1 MPVPPT
7 SPADRDETCRTGASP
22 RDRGDACP
30 GALRL
35 HSAADGALARIRV
48 PAGLL
53 TARQAEVLAG
63 LAGELGDGHLD
74 LTSRGNLQL
83 RGLPSD
89 CGAVLGARLRAAG
102 LLPSDAHERVRNV
115 VASPLS
121 GLDGS
126 GHADVQAWARDL
138 DRLLCANP
146 DITALSGR
154 FLFGL
159 DDGRGDVAAL
169 APDVTLIAEEGG
181 RVVLRYATGPAGLRI
196 PAADAPRAAVLAAE
210 HFLGTLRA
218 HEATAWRVKDL
229 APQHRPSLGA
239 LADRLAEAGIRAEA
253 VDVTPAVRAGGT
265 AAVRTEGTAVCE
277 ASAVAGPASAAV
289 PSDGTAVCGA
299 PAVAG
304 PASAAEPG
312 AVAGPASTSAAE
324 PGAVAGPGGR
334 CALSVTA
341 PLGRLTVAQWRLLAR
356 TAAEAGTGELR
367 VTPWRGVVV
376 PGLTPAAAPAR
387 LAVLADAGLV
397 TSPASPWHRAGAC
410 AGRPGCAKSLTDVRA
425 DAADALTAALTDA
438 RPGGPRVLPVYW
450 SGCERRCGHPSD
462 GPWVD
467 VLATA
472 DGYRVA
478 VRTGA
483 PDTAHTA
490 PHAVAPD
497 AAQELAEAVTTAR
510 TTGTTTTTAATA
522 AAAAAAPAAAP
533 PPGTTRT
540 T

>member
-53 TARQAEVLAG
+53 TDRQAEVLAV
-63 LAGELGDGHLD
+63 LAEELGDGHLD

-89 CGAVLGARLRAAG
+89 CGVVLGARLRAAG
-102 LLPSDAHERVRNV
+102 LLPSDAHERVRNL

-126 GHADVQAWARDL
+126 GHADVQTWARDL

-146 DITALSGR
+146 DITELSGR

-169 APDVTLIAEEGG
+169 DPDVTLIAEEGG
-181 RVVLRYATGPAGLRI
+181 RAVLRYAAGPAGLRI
-196 PAADAPRAAVLAAE
+196 PATDAPRAAVLAAE
-210 HFLGTLRA
+210 HFLATLRA
-218 HEATAWRVKDL
+218 HEVTAWRVKDL
-229 APQHRPSLGA
+229 APQHRPCMGA
-239 LADRLAEAGIRAEA
+239 LADRLAKAGIPAEPADTTAAADAMAVDATAVAVAADAATVAVAAGPGSAAGRAPAPLEA
-253 VDVTPAVRAGGT
+253 VTGPAPAPPEAPAQPQAVTGETATVPACGT
-265 AAVRTEGTAVCE
+265 TAV
-277 ASAVAGPASAAV
+277 AV
-289 PSDGTAVCGA
+289 PA
-299 PAVAG
+299 PAV
-304 PASAAEPG
+304 EPG
-312 AVAGPASTSAAE
+312 LVTGPD
-324 PGAVAGPGGR
+324 GR

-341 PLGRLTVAQWRLLAR
+341 PLGRLTAGQWRLLAR

-367 VTPWRGVVV
+367 VTPWRGIVV
-376 PGLTPAAAPAR
+376 PGLTRGAAAAW

-397 TSPASPWHRAGAC
+397 TSPISPWHRAGAC

-425 DAADALTAALTDA
+425 DAADALTDA
-438 RPGGPRVLPVYW
+438 RPGGPRLLPVYW

-472 DGYRVA
+472 DGYRVT

-483 PDTAHTA
+483 PDA
-490 PHAVAPD
+490 PSRAVAPET
-497 AAQELAEAVTTAR
+497 ARELAEAVTTAR
-510 TTGTTTTTAATA
+510 TTGTTT
-522 AAAAAAPAAAP
+522 AAAP

>member
-1 MPVPPT
+1 MLAAMPVPPT

-53 TARQAEVLAG
+53 TTRQAEALAG
-63 LAGELGDGHLD
+63 LAEELGDGHLD

-89 CGAVLGARLRAAG
+89 CGAVLAARLRAAG
-102 LLPSDAHERVRNV
+102 LLPSDAHERVRNL

-126 GHADVQAWARDL
+126 GHADVQAWAREL
-138 DRLLCANP
+138 DRLLCENP

-169 APDVTLIAEEGG
+169 DPDVTLIAEEGDQA
-181 RVVLRYATGPAGLRI
+181 VLRYATGPAGLRI

-218 HEATAWRVKDL
+218 HEVTAWRIKDL
-229 APQHRPSLGA
+229 APQHRPPLDA
-239 LADRLAEAGIRAEA
+239 LADRLVEAGIPAEA
-253 VDVTPAVRAGGT
+253 IGGT
-265 AAVRTEGTAVCE
+265 AALAGPAAAGPTVA
-277 ASAVAGPASAAV
+277 ASAVAGPTAAGSALAE
-289 PSDGTAVCGA
+289 PAGAGPTSGPA
-299 PAVAG
+299 PAVDTAAG
-304 PASAAEPG
+304 PGPVAVPGPTAE
-312 AVAGPASTSAAE
+312 AGP
-324 PGAVAGPGGR
+324 VAGPGPVPEPGPVVGPDGR

-341 PLGRLTVAQWRLLAR
+341 PLGRLTVGQWRLLAR

-367 VTPWRGVVV
+367 VTPWRGIVL
-376 PGLTPAAAPAR
+376 PGLPRGAAAAR

-410 AGRPGCAKSLTDVRA
+410 AGRPGCARSLTDVRA
-425 DAADALTAALTDA
+425 DASAALTDA

-472 DGYRVA
+472 DGYRVT

-483 PDTAHTA
+483 PDT
-490 PHAVAPD
+490 PHAVAPET
-497 AAQELAEAVTTAR
+497 APELAEAVTTAR
-510 TTGTTTTTAATA
+510 TPGIAPRTTTATTAT
-522 AAAAAAPAAAP
+522 AAP